1 MGRAAATWGTCVPC
15 GPSVWADSIHLRL
28 SETSQGHH
36 LQTGLRETQ
45 TTTQQYSWPRLY
57 YPLSVY
63 CVPGIGASTLHT
75 PSHLSLATP
84 LLYLGRKRARILGG
98 SVTVLHTEE
107 MKQREV

>member
-1 MGRAAATWGTCVPC
+1 MGRAAATWGTCVPR
-15 GPSVWADSIHLRL
+15 GPSMWADSIHLRL

-45 TTTQQYSWPRLY
+45 TTTPPRLY
-57 YPLSVY
+57 YPLNVY
-63 CVPGIGASTLHT
+63 CVPGIRASTLHT
-75 PSHLSLATP
+75 PSHLSLAAP
-84 LLYLGRKRARILGG
+84 LIYLGRKRARILGG